1 MWLVAWTR
9 DRHLALWLTPLVAG
23 ILVAT
28 VYGRF
33 HYVLDV
39 IAGVLL
45 AVAIFATYRW
55 VRRKHPTAPDDDTS

>member
-1 MWLVAWTR
+1 M
-9 DRHLALWLTPLVAG
+9 
-23 ILVAT
+23 AT

-45 AVAIFATYRW
+45 AAAIFATYRW
-55 VRRKHPTAPDDDTS
+55 VRRKHPTAPEGDTS